1 MRTVPLLLIAPGL
14 SACVMGDKISQ
25 LRPGM
30 TKAAVIN
37 KLGAP
42 DGYRQGENGEEVLR
56 YSNRISTGWS
66 GDRGDYYVTLRNGV
80 VVEYGAEQIRP
91 GQKPVVIVPMP
102 PIQ

>member
-1 MRTVPLLLIAPGL
+1 
-14 SACVMGDKISQ
+14 MGDKISQ

-66 GDRGDYYVTLRNGV
+66 GDRGDYYITLRNGI

>member
-1 MRTVPLLLIAPGL
+1 VRTIQV
-14 SACVMGDKISQ
+14 
-25 LRPGM
+25 RPSRNPRWQTQGGWEVYE
-30 TKAAVIN
+30 AEGVS

-42 DGYRQGENGEEVLR
+42 DGYRQGEHGEEMLR